1 MHIIYADGIGSSVVG
16 FTDGQSILY
25 KVVER
30 LIELNPTIKH
40 TRVQW
45 PASMAM
51 VGGNKSWAESSRI
64 GVADVTSIVNDNPEE
79 KFILLGY
86 SGGNRVIHEWLE
98 QNPNKLNKIAAVGLM
113 SDPYR
118 PRDKKQSELSDTS
131 GWGICGEKLG
141 PIPDRTFW
149 TVAQADVISDALAD
163 SILRTPADASSV
175 MPGQFLGELRNHMKT
190 GDLQL
195 AWQIGVFKQNPLG
208 WVANLGIRLYQ
219 ARIDIKGYLG
229 GLHTTA
235 YTIPYA
241 GGPSLAARL
250 ANSIDR
256 YVKKN

>member
-1 MHIIYADGIGSSVVG
+1 MHIVYADGIGSSVKG

-30 LIELNPTIKH
+30 LIELNPSITS
-40 TRVQW
+40 TRVTW

-51 VGGNKSWAESSRI
+51 VGGNKSWEESSSI
-64 GVADVTSIVNDNPEE
+64 GVADVNTIVDANPQE

-98 QNPNKLNKIAAVGLM
+98 QNPNKLDKIAAVGLM

-118 PRDKKQSELSDTS
+118 PRDKKQAELSDTT

-149 TVAQADVISDALAD
+149 TVAQADVISDALVD

-175 MPGQFLGELRNHMKT
+175 MPGQFLVELRNHMKT

-195 AWQIGVFKQNPLG
+195 AWQLGVFKQNPLA
-208 WVANLGIRLYQ
+208 WFTNLGIRLYQ
-219 ARIDIKGYLG
+219 ARIDIKGYMG

-235 YTIPYA
+235 YITPYA

-256 YVKKN
+256 YVKQH